1 MLPGYS
7 LRKAFL
13 QLRKFS
19 KLNLVSSTQS
29 MCRNWKKMQIKE
41 RLGTGRVMKVD
52 TYKMAA
58 TSSLW
63 IPT

>member
-41 RLGTGRVMKVD
+41 RQGTGRVMKVD
-52 TYKMAA
+52 TYKMAG
-58 TSSLW
+58 
-63 IPT
+63 